1 MTALSARFSLKA
13 SAARAVSGCFLPG
26 MLTPSIHQSI
36 NPSIHQS
43 INPSI
48 HLAGVGVEFGHG
60 EKLVAG
66 LFDGVFHRQ
75 SVEQR
80 ALGLLL
86 AGGDFDQA
94 AKSGGQVWDGWA
106 RRHGEYFLER
116 ALESLACLLHL

>member
-26 MLTPSIHQSI
+26 MLT
-36 NPSIHQS
+36 PSIHQS